1 MMLKLLCI
9 KKSENNFIYHYFP
22 EAKTDYGIL
31 SINTATGEIQII
43 KVSESDMHRRY
54 LGHAVSKLE
63 KFYKTNSYLEES
75 TVAWY

>member
-1 MMLKLLCI
+1 MLKLLCI

-22 EAKTDYGIL
+22 ESKTDYGIL

-43 KVSESDMHRRY
+43 KDAENDIHRRY
-54 LGHAVSKLE
+54 LGHAISELR
-63 KFYKTNSYLEES
+63 KFHKTGVYCKES